1 MYNLYLWQGK
11 KLPQNSTRRHPLRE
25 LWKCSVG
32 HKAAF
37 FNRNLKK
44 KIIMTFY
51 HRSFLFFKLRPY
63 AIFSRFLGM
72 SNLTWVKL
80 LQFLNH
86 HFTITWVSN
95 RMQWILENAA
105 PILNHLRIQISMYL
119 SSSQPLAVWTPQIC
133 SRVSSGS
140 WSREEERGDSILP
153 HLHPAEAD
161 E

>member
-1 MYNLYLWQGK
+1 MTRQKALPEFNQMSSTERIVKVFGWSQGC
-11 KLPQNSTRRHPLRE
+11 LLQQE
-25 LWKCSVG
+25 
-32 HKAAF
+32 
-37 FNRNLKK
+37 LKK
-44 KIIMTFY
+44 KIIVTFY

-86 HFTITWVSN
+86 HCTITWVSN

-105 PILNHLRIQISMYL
+105 PILNHLRIQISVHL
-119 SSSQPLAVWTPQIC
+119 FSALFLQQSALDVWTPQIC
-133 SRVSSGS
+133 SRVSSGC